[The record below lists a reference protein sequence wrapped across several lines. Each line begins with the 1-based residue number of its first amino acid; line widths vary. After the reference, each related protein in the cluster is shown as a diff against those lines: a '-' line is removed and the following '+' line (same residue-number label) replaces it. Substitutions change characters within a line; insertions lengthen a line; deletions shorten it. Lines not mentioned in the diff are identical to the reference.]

1 MANYTEFCLQPSL
14 SVPKSR
20 KITLKSKGLISVLVC
35 ELCWFCRVMA
45 RKKGERG
52 GLGDRPRHGYS
63 IPSVLEFGGGTV
75 REEWKSVL

>member
-1 MANYTEFCLQPSL
+1 
-14 SVPKSR
+14 
-20 KITLKSKGLISVLVC
+20 
-35 ELCWFCRVMA
+35 MA